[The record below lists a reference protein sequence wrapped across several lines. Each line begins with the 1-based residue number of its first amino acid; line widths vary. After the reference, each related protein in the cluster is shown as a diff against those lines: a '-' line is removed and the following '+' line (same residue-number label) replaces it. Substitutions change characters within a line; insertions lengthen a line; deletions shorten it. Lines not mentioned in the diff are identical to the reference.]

1 MERVHLSV
9 RAEADGSVVG
19 ELYRRQRERVWGTL
33 GDEIEGMVNRVAEGL
48 LPAVDE
54 WQSWFSVRRCMDA
67 LDGADAASALAELDG
82 PLTKVAAGLY
92 NQYGERALARAVFR
106 RLAEHAERFGFSE
119 LHRVNAN
126 NCQIAA

>member
-1 MERVHLSV
+1 
-9 RAEADGSVVG
+9 
-19 ELYRRQRERVWGTL
+19 
-33 GDEIEGMVNRVAEGL
+33 MVPTR
-48 LPAVDE
+48 PP
-54 WQSWFSVRRCMDA
+54 
-67 LDGADAASALAELDG
+67 LAELGG
-82 PLTKVAAGLY
+82 PLTKVAARLY